1 MRVGI
6 DLDNT
11 IVCYDGLIHA
21 AAVEQGLVPAD
32 LAPTKS
38 AVRDHLRATGRE
50 PLWTELQGYI
60 YGPGM
65 ERAKPF
71 PGVIDFIATAAAQ
84 GAEVVIVS
92 HRSRRPYLGP
102 PHDLHASARG
112 WLGRHL
118 GAALALDRQ
127 VHLAETKADKIA
139 RIRELSC
146 DWFIDD
152 LPEFL
157 SEADFPREV
166 RAVLFDPTDAV
177 PVPRPEVTRAASW
190 AAVRKMLFP

>member
-21 AAVEQGLVPAD
+21 AALEQGLVPAD

-38 AVRDHLRATGRE
+38 AVRDYLRATGRE
-50 PLWTELQGYI
+50 PLWTALQGYV

-65 ERAKPF
+65 ERAEPF
-71 PGVIDFIATAAAQ
+71 PGVLDFVAHAGAR

-92 HRSRRPYLGP
+92 HRSRTPYAGP
-102 PHDLHASARG
+102 AHDLHASARG

-118 GAALALDRQ
+118 GDALSIERQ

-139 RIRELSC
+139 RIRQLSC

-157 SEADFPREV
+157 GETDFPRTV
-166 RAVLFDPTDAV
+166 RAVLFDPTGAV
-177 PVPRPEVTRAASW
+177 PVPRPDVTRAASW
-190 AAVRKMLFP
+190 AALQTLLFP